1 MIANLGNRLGNT
13 VNRVLQPFGLKLA
26 TNVPFLDRVPDLTD
40 SEKTILLACSRFSM
54 ASQERL
60 LSTFLAC
67 KYVVQN
73 DIPGD
78 FVECGVWRGGN
89 AFLAKKVFDMYDS
102 PRKVWLFDTFTGM
115 TKPTSH
121 DKFASS
127 NEPASSK
134 YDASLRV
141 DFVDWCYA
149 SLEDVQLNALELF
162 GSLDGFSFIQGDV
175 TETLNIP
182 SNLPESISVLR
193 LDTDW
198 YESTRKE
205 LQILYPRLGV
215 GGVLIIDDYGYWEG
229 ARLAVDEYF
238 ADLSSRPLLVPV
250 DETGRVAL
258 KIGERRE
265 RGE

>member
-1 MIANLGNRLGNT
+1 ML
-13 VNRVLQPFGLKLA
+13 
-26 TNVPFLDRVPDLTD
+26 
-40 SEKTILLACSRFSM
+40 
-54 ASQERL
+54 
-60 LSTFLAC
+60 
-67 KYVVQN
+67 
-73 DIPGD
+73 
-78 FVECGVWRGGN
+78 
-89 AFLAKKVFDMYDS
+89 DS
-102 PRKVWLFDTFTGM
+102 PRNVWLFDTFTGM

-121 DKFASS
+121 DKFAQS

-134 YDASLRV
+134 YNASLRD

-149 SLEDVQLNALELF
+149 SLGDVQLNALELF
-162 GSLDGFSFIQGDV
+162 GSLDGFIFIQGDV
-175 TETLNIP
+175 TETLGIP

-198 YESTRKE
+198 YESTKKE

-250 DETGRVAL
+250 DDTGRIAL
-258 KIGERRE
+258 KIE
-265 RGE
+265 

>member
-1 MIANLGNRLGNT
+1 MANLGNLLGKMANQ
-13 VNRVLQPFGLKLA
+13 VLQPFGLQIA
-26 TNVPFLDRVPDLTD
+26 TNVSFLDRIPDLSD
-40 SEKTILLACSRFSM
+40 SEKSLLLTCSRFSM
-54 ASQERL
+54 ASLERL
-60 LSTFLAC
+60 VSTFLAC

-89 AFLAKKVFDMYDS
+89 AFLAKKVFAMLDS
-102 PRKVWLFDTFTGM
+102 PRNVWLFDTFTGM
-115 TKPTSH
+115 TKPTAH
-121 DKFASS
+121 DKFSQS

-149 SLEDVQLNALELF
+149 SLGDVQLNALELF
-162 GSLDGFSFIQGDV
+162 GSLDGFSFVQGDV
-175 TETLNIP
+175 TETLGIP
-182 SNLPESISVLR
+182 SNLPESVSVLR

-198 YESTRKE
+198 YESTKKE

-238 ADLSSRPLLVPV
+238 ADLSSKPLLVPV
-250 DETGRVAL
+250 DDTGRVAL
-258 KIGERRE
+258 KIG
-265 RGE
+265 